1 VKVKTPNN
9 NETILY
15 VENGFVYK
23 PICYQM
29 NYIKVRQN
37 LNDCNKEIEVEVSKN
52 INGKYQS
59 GLLTS
64 QGIVKTKFTG
74 FGLTQRGHEECH
86 TLRQIFYLDEKN
98 VLVRENTRTRIVKNG
113 DIQQESFKFIKV
125 VAGIEVNH
133 SKILE
138 EKYNLDKKIEMELL
152 TEDILPDEFKENF
165 VARKTNIVKKLFDYI
180 NFTYKAILWLIFALI
195 IVFVL
200 IYSLY
205 LIISYNMIPRI
216 IKSFVRLCVKN
227 GKRNIKLANETEK
240 IRSDESLTN
249 DELLYKFYSN
259 KIKSNKEIE
268 DRNEELV
275 TKQVSNR
282 L

>member
-1 VKVKTPNN
+1 
-9 NETILY
+9 
-15 VENGFVYK
+15 
-23 PICYQM
+23 
-29 NYIKVRQN
+29 
-37 LNDCNKEIEVEVSKN
+37 
-52 INGKYQS
+52 
-59 GLLTS
+59 
-64 QGIVKTKFTG
+64 
-74 FGLTQRGHEECH
+74 
-86 TLRQIFYLDEKN
+86 

-216 IKSFVRLCVKN
+216 IKSFVRLCVKD